1 MRKIVVTE
9 FMSLD
14 GIMEAPEKWSF
25 PYWNDDIAKFKQ
37 EELELSDTLL
47 LGRITYDGFA
57 QAWPGRTDKTGF
69 AERMNNYPK
78 YVVSK
83 SLTKTEWNNTHVLS
97 DNFAQGIAKLKEEDG
112 RDILVFGS
120 GELVNTLLALGLVD
134 QLQLL
139 VYPVILGQGKR
150 LFRSEVA
157 NKLELKESKTF
168 RSGVVLLTYT
178 SRLQAE

>member
-9 FMSLD
+9 FVSLD
-14 GIMEAPEKWSF
+14 GIMESPEKWSF
-25 PYWNDDIAKFKQ
+25 SYWNDDIAKFKQ
-37 EELELSDTLL
+37 EELESSDTLL
-47 LGRITYDGFA
+47 LGRITYDGFSK
-57 QAWPGRTDKTGF
+57 AWPDRTDETGF
-69 AERMNNYPK
+69 ADRMNTYPK

-83 SLTKTEWNNTHVLS
+83 SLIKTDWNNTHILG
-97 DNFAQGIAKLKEEDG
+97 DNFTQGIAKLKEEEG

-150 LFRSEVA
+150 LFRGEVE
-157 NKLELKESKTF
+157 NKLELKESKSF
-168 RSGVVLLTYT
+168 SSGVVLLTYT
-178 SRLQAE
+178 SRYV